1 MSTRDLGSVTSYAM
15 AVALGFEGTEAE
27 WVTAM
32 MEAGDN
38 AASAAASAASASASA
53 TSAEASA
60 ETARINY
67 GSPLVASTV
76 SAMTE
81 LNRVYVYTGSETGYT
96 AGNWY
101 YFDGTTW
108 ASGGVYN
115 GEGIN
120 TDTTLSV
127 SGMAADA
134 KKVGDVVGDLTE
146 LETSVKTD
154 LVSAINEAA
163 QSGGGITTEQWNMII
178 ELFRGAL
185 YDTSVLPDPE
195 SVIDD
200 LEDSIDKIPA
210 TNMSLSTNTLSF
222 TTGTAQTVTVTLSP
236 SNTTDSIIAVSGD
249 SSVATVAVNNRVVT
263 VTPVANGSTTITIS
277 TSSGLTATV
286 SVSVAL
292 PQLFTITNTLT
303 GCTSDND
310 ATSIYEGESYSATIT
325 PNVDYSINSATV
337 MMGSTDITS
346 TAWDSATGEI
356 SIASVSGNISVTVT
370 ATSPVLY
377 VLPQPYISSGD
388 SENYINTRL
397 MLGETDQTF
406 SIAGYIK
413 FDYAFGTVGT
423 NKFILYLGKAT
434 DNSQFK
440 FAVVTSPYSIGG
452 IGSGTPANYS
462 HRQNVKF
469 VITHQAGTLD
479 VYSIVKY
486 FDQED
491 STVENRV
498 RDATNTWSSF
508 VSCEKPL
515 YIGKREDGYGVCDNL
530 TLQSLK
536 VFNYVMDSTAITNF
550 ISTEEATV

>member
-15 AVALGFEGTEAE
+15 AIALGFEGTEAE

-38 AASAAASAASASASA
+38 AVSAAASAASASASA
-53 TSAEASA
+53 TLAEASA

-81 LNRVYVYTGSETGYT
+81 LNRVYVYTGTETGYT

-108 ASGGVYN
+108 TSGGVYN

-163 QSGGGITTEQWNMII
+163 QSGGGITIEQWDMII
-178 ELFRGAL
+178 SLFRGAL

-236 SNTTDSIIAVSGD
+236 FNTTDSITAVSGN

-292 PQLFTITNTLT
+292 PQLFTVTNTLT
-303 GCTSDND
+303 GCTTSNN
-310 ATSIYEGESYSATIT
+310 AESIYENESYSATLT
-325 PNVDYSINSATV
+325 ADTDYTISSVTI
-337 MMGSTDITS
+337 MMDSTDVTS
-346 TAWDSATGEI
+346 SVWNSGTGAI
-356 SIASVSGNISVTVT
+356 SIASVTGNISIT
-370 ATSPVLY
+370 AVATTPVLY
-377 VLPQPYISSGD
+377 VLPQPYVSSGD
-388 SENYINTRL
+388 SDNYINTRL
-397 MLGETDQTF
+397 MLGETNQSF
-406 SIAGYIK
+406 SVAGYIK
-413 FDYAFGTVGT
+413 FDDSFPNVGT
-423 NKFILYLGKAT
+423 NRHILYLGKPT
-434 DNSQFK
+434 DNSQFGFK
-440 FAVVTSPYSIGG
+440 VLTSVYSMGG
-452 IGSGTPANYS
+452 IGSKTPANYN

-469 VITHQAGTLD
+469 VITHEANSLD
-479 VYSIVKY
+479 IYSIIKY

-498 RDATNTWSSF
+498 GDTTQTLTSF
-508 VSCEKPL
+508 VACENPL
-515 YIGKREDGYGVCDNL
+515 YIGKRTDGYGVCDNL

-536 VFNYVMDSTAITNF
+536 IFNYVMDSNAITAF